1 MTKSFEERFDER
13 FPIPK
18 IVKITKSEDTEG
30 VITDYELKDFIR
42 TELQKAREEEWKR
55 CVDLLDHDHSKCII
69 RETCIGY
76 IAAQSDLM
84 DNPPEGYKEINQ
96 EDK

>member
-30 VITDYELKDFIR
+30 VITDYELKAFIR
-42 TELQKAREEEWKR
+42 QEKELSRKEERARIKTMAENMVTVVEQMDTDFSQGQVDALDGLIQK
-55 CVDLLDHDHSKCII
+55 
-69 RETCIGY
+69 
-76 IAAQSDLM
+76 
-84 DNPPEGYKEINQ
+84 INQ

>member
-42 TELQKAREEEWKR
+42 TELQKAREEE
-55 CVDLLDHDHSKCII
+55 
-69 RETCIGY
+69 RERIAVILQEYLESGY
-76 IAAQSDLM
+76 NDEIL
-84 DNPPEGYKEINQ
+84 KKINQ